1 LKRDPARS
9 APAAAPE
16 PWTLRIEALWRQPDW
31 RWHLLLRPLEAVYST
46 LVTLRRALYRHGLRA
61 SRRLAV
67 PVLVVGNRVAGGAGK
82 TPTTIALVQGL
93 QQRGWRPGIVSR
105 GFGGQGR
112 QARPVE
118 LDSQATDV
126 GDEPLLMARR
136 TCVPVWVGRDRASA
150 GAALC
155 QAHPDVNVL
164 VCDDGL
170 QHLSLARDAELVVFD
185 ERGAGNG
192 HLLPA
197 GPLREPIGAPSLARR
212 QWTLYN
218 ASAPS
223 TRLPGVCTRRELVGL
238 VSLDDWWRGQP
249 ADPALVEQVRALGA
263 ITASAGIG
271 QPQRFFDALQ
281 ALGLVI
287 QPWPLADHARL
298 DPLPWPDSVQALVV
312 TEKDAIKLDAQRL
325 RTERPALRVWVAPLV
340 FTLPDG
346 LLDEISAELSV
357 AVAPR

>member
-1 LKRDPARS
+1 
-9 APAAAPE
+9 
-16 PWTLRIEALWRQPDW
+16 
-31 RWHLLLRPLEAVYST
+31 
-46 LVTLRRALYRHGLRA
+46 
-61 SRRLAV
+61 
-67 PVLVVGNRVAGGAGK
+67 
-82 TPTTIALVQGL
+82 
-93 QQRGWRPGIVSR
+93 
-105 GFGGQGR
+105 
-112 QARPVE
+112 
-118 LDSQATDV
+118 
-126 GDEPLLMARR
+126 
-136 TCVPVWVGRDRASA
+136 VPVWVGRDRAAA